1 MNILDK
7 IQATFTHT
15 SKLEEKENVYVKVR
29 TVDPN
34 KGLDFNAHAQ
44 GLQEFKEERLEQLT
58 LKL

>member
-29 TVDPN
+29 TVDAN
-34 KGLDFNAHAQ
+34 EGATFNDRAQ
-44 GLQEFKEERLEQLT
+44 GLQEFKEKRLKQL
-58 LKL
+58 KNK

>member
-29 TVDPN
+29 TVDAN
-34 KGLDFNAHAQ
+34 KGLDFNARAQ
-44 GLQEFKEERLEQLT
+44 GLQEFKEERLKQL
-58 LKL
+58 KNK